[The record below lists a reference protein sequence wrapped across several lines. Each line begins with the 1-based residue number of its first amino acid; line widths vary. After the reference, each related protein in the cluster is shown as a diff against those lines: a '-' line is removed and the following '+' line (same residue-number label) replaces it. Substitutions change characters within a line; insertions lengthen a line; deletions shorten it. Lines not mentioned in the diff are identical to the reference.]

1 VTFGNGDGLD
11 DAGCTTEAGR
21 VVELDGVNT
30 RPIAEKPPHPQAA
43 DMAVRPGDPVIIVVA
58 PSREVDGRRTH
69 SNRGQLFD
77 SSVDGRVL
85 VTRSTQPLLD
95 GCRVLIGEG
104 IDPVTRVV
112 MRHAGSDK
120 DALRSTVGAA
130 AKLTV
135 SDSDTGRPKFKT
147 FKPWKRGEET
157 GAGEAPVQETEP
169 AVLDQP
175 PDAHAAPAADGK
187 GGST

>member
-1 VTFGNGDGLD
+1 MSPRNGDGLD
-11 DAGCTTEAGR
+11 GSRCTTEAGR
-21 VVELDGVNT
+21 DVEVGTVNT
-30 RPIAEKPPHPQAA
+30 RLLAEKSTQPQDGTA
-43 DMAVRPGDPVIIVVA
+43 DLVVLTVSPTIGA
-58 PSREVDGRRTH
+58 DGRRQY
-69 SNRGQLFD
+69 SGRGQLFD
-77 SSVDGRVL
+77 GAVDGRMI

-104 IDPVTRVV
+104 IDPVSRVV